1 MPSEEPR
8 LSEAWEAVA
17 GEWAAWA
24 RKPGHD
30 SYWRFHKQ
38 PFFDLLPAPG
48 RLTIDVGCGEGRVAR
63 DLKAIGHNV
72 IAVDASPTMVHFAR
86 EADPSMKVVLAD
98 AARLPL
104 DDGLADLVVAFM
116 SLHDVDDM
124 LAAVREAARV
134 LCRRGILCIA
144 IVHPIN
150 SAGHFESRETDA
162 RFVIESS
169 YLKPRRYQESIERD
183 GLPMTFTSRHRPLQ
197 EYFEALERAG
207 FLVETLRELTVDE
220 RSVAEHA
227 DRARWLRL
235 PLFLDLRARKR

>member
-1 MPSEEPR
+1 MRDERP

-17 GEWAAWA
+17 GEWSAWA

-48 RLTIDVGCGEGRVAR
+48 RLTIDLGCGEGRVAR

-72 IAVDASPTMVHFAR
+72 IAVDASPTMVRFAR
-86 EADPSMKVVLAD
+86 EADPSMKVILAD

-104 DDGLADLVVAFM
+104 EDGLADLAVAFM

-124 LAAVREAARV
+124 AGAVREAARV
-134 LCRRGILCIA
+134 LCDRGILCIA

-150 SAGHFESRETDA
+150 SAGHFESRETNA
-162 RFVIESS
+162 RFVIEGS
-169 YLKPRRYQESIERD
+169 YLERRRYQESIERD
-183 GLPMTFTSRHRPLQ
+183 GLLMTFTSRHRPLQ
-197 EYFEALERAG
+197 EYIGALEHAG
-207 FLVETLRELTVDE
+207 FLIETLRELTVDAA
-220 RSVAEHA
+220 SVARRA
-227 DRARWLRL
+227 DRARWLRV
-235 PLFLDLRARKR
+235 PLFLDLRAHKR

>member
-1 MPSEEPR
+1 MRDERP

-17 GEWAAWA
+17 GEWSAWA

-48 RLTIDVGCGEGRVAR
+48 RLTIDLGCGEGRVAR

-72 IAVDASPTMVHFAR
+72 IAVDASPTMVRFAR
-86 EADPSMKVVLAD
+86 EADPSMKVIIAD

-104 DDGLADLVVAFM
+104 EDGLADLAVAFM

-124 LAAVREAARV
+124 AGAVREAARV
-134 LCRRGILCIA
+134 LCDRGILCVA

-150 SAGHFESRETDA
+150 SAGHFESRETNA
-162 RFVIESS
+162 RFVIEGS
-169 YLKPRRYQESIERD
+169 YLERRRYQESIERD
-183 GLPMTFTSRHRPLQ
+183 GLLMTFTSRHRPLQ
-197 EYFEALERAG
+197 EYIGALEHAG
-207 FLVETLRELTVDE
+207 FLIETLRELTVDAA
-220 RSVAEHA
+220 SVAQRA
-227 DRARWLRL
+227 DRARWLRV
-235 PLFLDLRARKR
+235 PLFLDLRAHKR